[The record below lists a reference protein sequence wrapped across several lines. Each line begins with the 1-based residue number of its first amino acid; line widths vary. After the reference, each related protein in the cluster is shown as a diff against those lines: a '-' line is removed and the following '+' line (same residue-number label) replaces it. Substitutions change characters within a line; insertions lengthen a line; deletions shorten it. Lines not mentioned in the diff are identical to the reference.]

1 MLLRMTRWPGS
12 SAARCLIMALALG
25 LAYTAVAWAQTIQ
38 NPRRIAEGPGGQ
50 LLVSDRS
57 GSIVALDKTSLQPLW
72 SFQLP
77 AEGAPFGLATSNR
90 LVFVGNTES
99 RNVEVYRLTG
109 SQGGSKTLRFAYN
122 LGGTPAG
129 EMGTIQNPISIATDR
144 KEKLVFV
151 LDGAA
156 KMVKVFDQKGAFLRD
171 FAPVDGDGEVL
182 SPVSL
187 EVDPIRGEV
196 LVADYGD
203 PSGSSVASAPA
214 RILIYGYDGTL
225 RDQIDGTGFFGSNF
239 VFRRVQGM
247 ATSADGRI
255 FATDPLGSRIL
266 VLDRSTGELKE
277 ALGTQGQEPGQLM
290 IPTDVLLDQDTGDLF
305 IVNNRGGRRVEV
317 IRGVGG

>member
-12 SAARCLIMALALG
+12 SAALCWIMALVLG
-25 LAYTAVAWAQTIQ
+25 LAYAATAWAQTIQ
-38 NPRRIAEGPGGQ
+38 NPRRIAEGPAGQ

-57 GSIVALDKTSLQPLW
+57 GSIVAVDRSSLQPLW

-90 LVFVGNTES
+90 LVFVGNTGTG
-99 RNVEVYRLTG
+99 NVEVYRLTG
-109 SQGGSKTLRFAYN
+109 GRGGSKTLRFAYN
-122 LGGTPAG
+122 LGNSSPG
-129 EMGTIQNPISIATDR
+129 ETGTIQNPISIDTDR

-151 LDGAA
+151 LDGSM
-156 KMVKVFDQKGAFLRD
+156 KKVKVFDQKGAFLYD
-171 FAPVDGDGEVL
+171 FAPVDRDGVLL

-187 EVDPIRGEV
+187 EVDELHGEV

-203 PSGSSVASAPA
+203 PSGGFAASAPA

-225 RDQIDGTGFFGSNF
+225 LDQIDGSGFLGSNF

-247 ATSADGRI
+247 AASADGRI
-255 FATDPLGSRIL
+255 FAADPLGSRIL
-266 VLDRSTGELKE
+266 VFERSNGELKE
-277 ALGTQGQEPGQLM
+277 ALGTQGSEPGQLM
-290 IPTDVLLDQDTGDLF
+290 IPTDVLLDQDSGDLF

-317 IRGVGG
+317 IRGAGG